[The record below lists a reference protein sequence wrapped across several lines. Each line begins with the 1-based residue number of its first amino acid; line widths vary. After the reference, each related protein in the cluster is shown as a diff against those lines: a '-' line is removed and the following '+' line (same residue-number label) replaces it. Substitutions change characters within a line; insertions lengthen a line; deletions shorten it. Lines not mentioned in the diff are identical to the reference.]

1 MIFFVFSEKLLE
13 NQEEKMMEDKQKFQK
28 DTKKMQK
35 LKVSKE
41 NSCFFIEKPLKKE
54 DLAALTN
61 EYQKSLS
68 FRKFC
73 EEIKKI
79 FIRFF

>member
-1 MIFFVFSEKLLE
+1 MIFIVFREKLLE
-13 NQEEKMMEDKQKFQK
+13 NQEEKIMEDKQKFQK
-28 DTKKMQK
+28 ETKKMQK
-35 LKVSKE
+35 LKVRIE
-41 NSCFFIEKPLKKE
+41 NSCFYIEKPLKKE

-73 EEIKKI
+73 EEKK
-79 FIRFF
+79 